1 MALRT
6 ISQFKSKLVGGGARP
21 NLFEV
26 ELNFPTASGQALT
39 FMSNATTPA
48 AENLEFSNEND
59 VKDRVPFMVK
69 AANLPASNITPVE
82 VPFRG
87 RVLKVA
93 GERTYDSWTVT
104 VLNDADFKIRTIM
117 EQWMNGISRLTNGSG
132 EVDPNMYTADATVTQ
147 LDRNGF
153 GLRGYKFVGLF
164 PTNISEIALSMDTTD
179 TLEEFTVEFQVLYWN
194 ALSLEETSE
203 NDDGESTNTEVL
215 PAIE

>member
-26 ELNFPTASGQALT
+26 ELNFPTGSGQALT
-39 FMSNATTPA
+39 FMSNASTPA
-48 AENLEFSNEND
+48 AESAEFSNEND

-104 VLNDADFKIRTIM
+104 VLNDADFRIRTIM